1 MKAHKDKVLDMVPP
15 PQAEV
20 VELESGI
27 KAEAD
32 GKIRDIE
39 AAAEAFVARR
49 MRDAHKQAESI
60 LSEARAAAEA
70 RASAFL
76 TATESGLA
84 VERTRQRLL
93 TEEKLTQ
100 RILDMSAGEFNKN
113 CAQGNHHDRLLT
125 WLCEASATVA
135 AATIATATVASDEAD
150 VQGTVEDAEFLTGDL
165 LKEAEVRLKDLTGR
179 RVSLRFSEDPPLE
192 GRGLVLTAEGGRI
205 ACDNRAKARIARA
218 EKTLRSF
225 IRQEL
230 ELELEGNPASTP
242 GQPPATDGL
251 ATLVRETPGGA
262 ALSRATPGRENAAS
276 APTGE
281 A

>member
-1 MKAHKDKVLDMVPP
+1 MKAHKDKVMDMVPP

-20 VELESGI
+20 MELESGI

-39 AAAEAFVARR
+39 AAAEAFVTRR

-93 TEEKLTQ
+93 TEEKLMQ
-100 RILDMSAGEFNKN
+100 RILDMSAGEFCRN
-113 CAQGNHHDRLLT
+113 CAQGDHHDRLLT
-125 WLCEASATVA
+125 WLCEASATIA
-135 AATIATATVASDEAD
+135 AATVASDEAD

-165 LKEAEVRLKDLTGR
+165 LKEAEVRLKELTGR
-179 RVSLRFSEDPPLE
+179 RVSLRFSEKPPLE

-225 IRQEL
+225 IREEL
-230 ELELEGNPASTP
+230 ELELEGYPSSTP

-251 ATLVRETPGGA
+251 ATLGRATPGGA
-262 ALSRATPGRENAAS
+262 AISRETLGRENAAS